1 MTQETNESTMTVI
14 SRIASG
20 VPDLIRKE
28 IQLLRAEMGEKLNQA
43 TTAVGLLAAA
53 AIMALVALNVL
64 AAALVAAL
72 AEAGLGGGWA
82 ALIVGAVIAIVALM
96 MAKKGANDLKASSL
110 TPNRTISSVRKDAE
124 VARESVR

>member
-1 MTQETNESTMTVI
+1 M
-14 SRIASG
+14 
-20 VPDLIRKE
+20 PDLIRKE

>member
-1 MTQETNESTMTVI
+1 MTQETNDSTMTVI
-14 SRIASG
+14 SRIAAG

-43 TTAVGLLAAA
+43 TTAIGLLAAA

-64 AAALVAAL
+64 AAALVAGV
-72 AEAGLGGGWA
+72 AELGVGAGWA
-82 ALIVGAVIAIVALM
+82 ALIVGGVIAIVALM
-96 MAKKGANDLKASSL
+96 MAKKGSNDLKASSL
-110 TPNRTISSVRKDAE
+110 APNRTMSSVRKDAE